1 MADLRDIFSLRALTL
16 RQRRTLRRATDRAAP
31 LFAAML
37 EDDPDGLRLAEHPLA
52 DLPAAEQLAKASSE
66 DVLAIAVAAQ
76 GHLRRIPL
84 NDTFRALSLKPP
96 RAYGVL
102 FASIRILEVS
112 SVAGLP
118 FDLEDTKLLC
128 AISLNAVKVKGAG
141 DATIRHGD
149 EWPDFAAQM
158 IKGRLWP
165 PNGSICSTW
174 RYRRRRSSTAAS
186 TTATSL
192 HRSCGWVSD
201 CAVSRARPMRSAR
214 CTHES
219 NGSSPSRPACCAQ
232 NFADHATQPIIYSRT
247 SPFPMTITPLGRY
260 GKALGVGRR
269 IDPDRVALRYDDVL
283 VNDGI
288 AHHGSTTDRDARKD
302 D

>member
-16 RQRRTLRRATDRAAP
+16 RQQRTLRRATDRAAP

-128 AISLNAVKVKGAG
+128 AISLNAVKVEGAG

-149 EWPDFAAQM
+149 EWPKFAAQM
-158 IKGRLWP
+158 IKGRLLATERLDLFDMAVSAAEILD
-165 PNGSICSTW
+165 GGLYDGDLASQIV
-174 RYRRRRSSTAAS
+174 RMGQRLRRVKSPTYEVGEMHTRIQRLLAKP
-186 TTATSL
+186 TSL
-192 HRSCGWVSD
+192 L
-201 CAVSRARPMRSAR
+201 RA
-214 CTHES
+214 E
-219 NGSSPSRPACCAQ
+219 
-232 NFADHATQPIIYSRT
+232 
-247 SPFPMTITPLGRY
+247 
-260 GKALGVGRR
+260 
-269 IDPDRVALRYDDVL
+269 LR
-283 VNDGI
+283 
-288 AHHGSTTDRDARKD
+288 
-302 D
+302 